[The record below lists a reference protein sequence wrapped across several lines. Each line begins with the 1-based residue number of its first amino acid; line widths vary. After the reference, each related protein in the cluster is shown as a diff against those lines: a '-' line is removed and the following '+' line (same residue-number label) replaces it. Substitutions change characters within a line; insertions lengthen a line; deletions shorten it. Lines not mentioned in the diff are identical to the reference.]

1 MDDVSSTNPPTAR
14 NNDEI
19 VVGAAA
25 DGGARRLEFDA
36 VVGPHASV
44 ARKVALRLLG
54 SPADADD
61 VAQESL
67 VTAFE
72 RLGDLRD
79 PARARAW
86 LAAIATK
93 KSLDLLRARRRWPRD
108 AQERGEAAFLA
119 SEAAMGELG
128 AALSAETLRY
138 EYREHVAYCF
148 TCVGRSLEPEESAA
162 LVLTEVIGLTSLE
175 AASALGLN
183 EAALRHRLASAR
195 STMQGVFDGL
205 CALVGKGGVCYQCE
219 KLRDLVPE
227 GRRGPEVEPIAAA
240 EAAPEEKLRRRLAI
254 VRGADLEGSAVHAVL
269 QRFMSE
275 RFG

>member
-1 MDDVSSTNPPTAR
+1 MDDVSPTNPPTAR
-14 NNDEI
+14 NDDGI
-19 VVGAAA
+19 ASAAG
-25 DGGARRLEFDA
+25 DARRLEFDA
-36 VVGPHASV
+36 VVGPHAPV

-72 RLGDLRD
+72 RLADLRD
-79 PARARAW
+79 RGSARAW

-108 AQERGEAAFLA
+108 AQERGEVAFLA

-128 AALSAETLRY
+128 AALSAESLRY

-148 TCVGRSLEPEESAA
+148 TCVGRSLDPEESAA
-162 LVLTEVIGLTSLE
+162 LVLTEVVGLTSLE
-175 AASALGLN
+175 AAAAIGVN
-183 EAALRHRLASAR
+183 EATLRHRLAAAR
-195 STMQGVFDGL
+195 ATMASTFEGL
-205 CALVGKGGVCYQCE
+205 CALVGKGGVCYQCA
-219 KLRDLVPE
+219 KLRDLAPE
-227 GRRGPEVEPIAAA
+227 GRRGPEVAPIAPG
-240 EAAPEEKLRRRLAI
+240 EAPPDEKLRRRLAI
-254 VRGADLEGSAVHAVL
+254 VRDADLEGSAVHAVL

-275 RFG
+275 LFG